1 MRGRAATAVPLL
13 KRPGRGPRLC
23 TALRSLTPPRCSLAW
38 TWPSCLARVGSSLRA
53 VTPTSRIS
61 SRRLSTP
68 PPPPRTTPETCLP
81 GTSGRS
87 SPESTSAAPLRSPPA
102 ACFCGTCLGRRER
115 LPQRRPRACFGGRG
129 QSAFG
134 LVDQPRRQRQR
145 RQVTPPA
152 AAAERAAGLW
162 LPRRSRLHRL
172 QGGFAHA
179 VGGVR
184 ESGSECWHVGSR
196 LRGRSKRLHRPHAH
210 ALVP

>member
-87 SPESTSAAPLRSPPA
+87 SLESTSAAPLRSPPA
-102 ACFCGTCLGRRER
+102 ACFCGTCLDS
-115 LPQRRPRACFGGRG
+115 PTRA
-129 QSAFG
+129 
-134 LVDQPRRQRQR
+134 
-145 RQVTPPA
+145 PPA
-152 AAAERAAGLW
+152 AASSSVFWRPRTVCFW
-162 LPRRSRLHRL
+162 SRRSTAPPTTKAPSHSSRCRCGESCWTLATSAISPSSPPRLACAR
-172 QGGFAHA
+172 
-179 VGGVR
+179 R
-184 ESGSECWHVGSR
+184 R
-196 LRGRSKRLHRPHAH
+196 T
-210 ALVP
+210 